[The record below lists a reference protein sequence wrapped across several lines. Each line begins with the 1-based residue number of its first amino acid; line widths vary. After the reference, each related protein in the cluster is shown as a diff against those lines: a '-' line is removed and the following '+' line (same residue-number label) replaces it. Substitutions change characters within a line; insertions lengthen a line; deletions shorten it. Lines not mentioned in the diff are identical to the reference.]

1 MYFLIGLAIGVILLA
16 MAWWLKNN
24 KIAVKWYD
32 WLIGITGLALLMYAI
47 SNLTSFAASENSAPL
62 IIFLII
68 GLPSIV
74 LISIAGLMP
83 WMRHRKS
90 NR

>member
-1 MYFLIGLAIGVILLA
+1 
-16 MAWWLKNN
+16 
-24 KIAVKWYD
+24 
-32 WLIGITGLALLMYAI
+32 
-47 SNLTSFAASENSAPL
+47 L

-68 GLPSIV
+68 GLPSLV

-90 NR
+90 SR